1 MLFLICPCYC
11 LTVLL
16 AFWHNCCLLV
26 FSLALKP
33 VFSSRSLR
41 PQIWIQ
47 ATSFWGVTLS
57 SPSWS
62 TEVGSKWCVFGLSKL
77 IPASLTW
84 SDIQVFPVWK
94 VPLHCSDTRVMTL
107 YTGVMFNVHALL
119 RLLWKLVS
127 GSCFLW
133 VSTSWLGFDSPHWVT
148 LLSRH
153 FCHSQTLEH
162 PLLDCW
168 LSTGTLL
175 TALGFFSMLALLRW
189 TLCFNLSHY
198 GYFLPSVDMYLD
210 DRLD

>member
-1 MLFLICPCYC
+1 MLRIAGLESCALLICLCYC

-57 SPSWS
+57 RPSWS

-77 IPASLTW
+77 IRASLIW

-94 VPLHCSDTRVMTL
+94 VSLHCSDTGVMTL

-119 RLLWKLVS
+119 RLLWNLVS

-148 LLSRH
+148 LKLWNTLIRLLVEH
-153 FCHSQTLEH
+153 RNPPHSTWI
-162 PLLDCW
+162 LLHV
-168 LSTGTLL
+168 GT
-175 TALGFFSMLALLRW
+175 S
-189 TLCFNLSHY
+189 
-198 GYFLPSVDMYLD
+198 
-210 DRLD
+210 